1 MSEMKLFIDSA
12 KLSEIEKAH
21 SCGVL
26 DGVTTNPTLI
36 KNAMEDLK
44 ERGEALNIWEYTD
57 RILMVSA
64 GIPVIL
70 GVTESSCE
78 GIANQGSALY
88 YLFNPVASN
97 VYIKVPVNPS
107 FTGETGR
114 DLDGI
119 KAIKTLSAAGIPVTA
134 TIIFT
139 PEQALIAAKAG
150 AKIVSLHAG
159 KLDDYILSQHNI
171 AANAT
176 GCLPAEGLK
185 LQNGVLDDN
194 GIVSGVDLIKMTAA
208 LFKRYNL
215 ETQIMAA
222 SVRSGR
228 QAREVALAGADIA
241 TLPLSLIESLMAH
254 PKTREGMELF
264 KQGILQEYADLTKK

>member
-26 DGVTTNPTLI
+26 DGITTNPTLI

-57 RILMVSA
+57 RILMTSA

-70 GVTESSCE
+70 GVTESTCE

-88 YLFNPVASN
+88 YLFNPVAGN

-107 FTGETGR
+107 FVGEIGR
-114 DLDGI
+114 DFEGI

-134 TIIFT
+134 TFIFT
-139 PEQALIAAKAG
+139 PEQALMAAKAG
-150 AKIVSLHAG
+150 AKIVCLHAG
-159 KLDDYILSQHNI
+159 KLDDYILVRHGI
-171 AANAT
+171 TVNAT
-176 GCLPAEGLK
+176 GCIPAGGLK
-185 LQNGVLDDN
+185 SETGVIDDD
-194 GIVSGVDLIKMTAA
+194 GIVSGVDLIKTTSA

-222 SVRSGR
+222 SIRSSR

-241 TLPLSLIESLMAH
+241 TLPLNLIESLMTH
-254 PKTREGMELF
+254 PKTLEGMELF
-264 KQGILQEYADLTKK
+264 KQGVLQEYADLTKK

>member
-1 MSEMKLFIDSA
+1 MKVFLDSA

-26 DGVTTNPTLI
+26 DGVTTNPTSI

-44 ERGEALNIWEYTD
+44 ERGESLNIWEYTD
-57 RILMVSA
+57 RILMSSA

-70 GVTESSCE
+70 GVTESSYE

-88 YLFNPVASN
+88 YLFNPVAGN

-107 FTGETGR
+107 FEGECGR
-114 DLDGI
+114 DLEGAA
-119 KAIKTLSAAGIPVTA
+119 AIKTLSAAGIPVTA
-134 TIIFT
+134 TFIFT
-139 PEQALIAAKAG
+139 PEQALMAAKAG
-150 AKIVSLHAG
+150 AKIVCLHAG
-159 KLDDYILSQHNI
+159 KLDDHILARHDIIPN
-171 AANAT
+171 AA

-185 LQNGVLDDN
+185 TQTGVLDDN
-194 GIVSGVDLIKMTAA
+194 GIVSGVDLVKTTAA

-222 SVRSGR
+222 SVRSVR

-241 TLPLSLIESLMAH
+241 TLPLNLIESIMAH